1 MAELVSEMPRKYP
14 YFSAVT
20 PPDKSWVAF
29 VSSVENMN
37 VVGLVTER
45 DQADLSAAVYELDA
59 LVTATQIVGA
69 IGNDGRKKI
78 GPDDFL
84 NFSDKL
90 NKVLGKIR
98 TVLERQKCE
107 KLG

>member
-1 MAELVSEMPRKYP
+1 MADLVSEMPRKYP

-45 DQADLSAAVYELDA
+45 DQADLSAAVYELDVIA
-59 LVTATQIVGA
+59 TA
-69 IGNDGRKKI
+69 GRKVVNE
-78 GPDDFL
+78 GDRADFL
-84 NFSDKL
+84 EFVKKL
-90 NKVLGKIR
+90 NTVSSKIEDVLR
-98 TVLERQKCE
+98 RQKCE

>member
-14 YFSAVT
+14 YFSSVMSA
-20 PPDKSWVAF
+20 DRSWVAF
-29 VSSVENMN
+29 VSSVENIN
-37 VVGLVTER
+37 VTGLFTER

>member
-14 YFSAVT
+14 YFSSVMSA
-20 PPDKSWVAF
+20 DKSWVAF
-29 VSSVENMN
+29 VSSVENVN
-37 VVGLVTER
+37 VIGLVTER

-59 LVTATQIVGA
+59 IVTAAQIVGA

-90 NKVLGKIR
+90 NAVLGKIR
-98 TVLERQKCE
+98 AVLERQKCE
-107 KLG
+107 KFG